1 MTKKIIFKS
10 FPGCYG
16 DGTFGHQHVRERLAA
31 EVSRFDSDLAELL
44 RGPMS
49 DDGSEE
55 DEALEILNSHTARNM
70 FWHFENGDLLLSRMG
85 DYDHGD

>member
-1 MTKKIIFKS
+1 MTKDIVFKS

-31 EVSRFDSDLAELL
+31 EVSRFDAELAELL

-49 DDGSEE
+49 DDASEE
-55 DEALEILNSHTARNM
+55 DEALDILNEHTASHLYWA
-70 FWHFENGDLLLSRMG
+70 FVDGDLMLVDSTKE
-85 DYDHGD
+85 DSDV